1 MGSGGSSGSGCG
13 AWSIRPPERAGDTIA
28 TFVGC
33 EAAMPQIGL
42 IIVGDEIL
50 SGKRTDKHLVRVIE
64 ILSARGLRLRWAQYV
79 GDDRA
84 AITGVLRRTF
94 GGDDI
99 VFSCGGIGATPDD
112 HTRQAAA
119 AALGVDIEL
128 HPQAAELIAQRCAE
142 MAAEGRGS
150 ADMSTP
156 ENRQRL
162 KMGEFPRGARIIP
175 NPFNR
180 IPGFAV
186 GRHHFLPGFPAM
198 AWPMI
203 EAVLD
208 QEYAALFGS
217 DRIAERS
224 MIVFETAESL
234 VTPVMEEVEARFA
247 GVLAFSLPSVGDGRD
262 GRVRRRHIELGVK
275 GDPARIDAAFES
287 MRRGIEK
294 LGAPFELT

>member
-1 MGSGGSSGSGCG
+1 M
-13 AWSIRPPERAGDTIA
+13 
-28 TFVGC
+28 
-33 EAAMPQIGL
+33 AMQRIGL

-50 SGKRTDKHLVRVIE
+50 SGKRPDKHLTRVIE
-64 ILSARGLRLRWAQYV
+64 ILSARGLRLHWAQYV

-84 AITGVLRRTF
+84 VITEVLRRSLAT
-94 GGDDI
+94 DDI

-119 AALGVDIEL
+119 AALGVEVEL
-128 HPQAAELIAQRCAE
+128 HPEAAALITQRCVE

-156 ENRQRL
+156 ENQQRL

-186 GRHHFLPGFPAM
+186 GRHYFLPGFPAM

-208 QEYAALFGS
+208 GEYQALFGAARS
-217 DRIAERS
+217 GERS
-224 MIVFETAESL
+224 MTVFDTAESL
-234 VTPVMEEVEARFA
+234 VVPIMEEVEARFA
-247 GVLAFSLPSVGDGRD
+247 GIKAFSLPSLGDGRD
-262 GRVRRRHIELGVK
+262 GRTRRRHIELGVK
-275 GDPARIDAAFES
+275 GDPSMIDAAFET
-287 MRRGIEK
+287 MRRGVEA

>member
-1 MGSGGSSGSGCG
+1 MQ
-13 AWSIRPPERAGDTIA
+13 R
-28 TFVGC
+28 
-33 EAAMPQIGL
+33 IGL

-50 SGKRTDKHLVRVIE
+50 SGKRSDKHLSKVIE
-64 ILSARGLRLRWAQYV
+64 ILSARGMRLHWAQYV

-84 AITGVLRRTF
+84 AITELLRRTF
-94 GGDDI
+94 AGDEV

-119 AALGVDIEL
+119 AALDVEVEL
-128 HPQAAELIAQRCAE
+128 HPEAAALITQRCAE

-150 ADMSTP
+150 TDMSTP
-156 ENRQRL
+156 ENQQRL

-186 GRHHFLPGFPAM
+186 ERHYFVPGFPAM

-208 QEYAALFGS
+208 SEYRALFDT
-217 DRIAERS
+217 DRAGERS
-224 MIVFETAESL
+224 MMVFDTAESL
-234 VTPVMEEVEARFA
+234 VVPIMEEIEARFA
-247 GVLAFSLPSVGDGRD
+247 GIKAFSLPSLGDGQD
-262 GRVRRRHIELGVK
+262 GRARRRHIELGVK
-275 GDPARIDAAFES
+275 GEPSQVDAAFET
-287 MRRGIEK
+287 MRSRIEA
-294 LGAPFELT
+294 LGAPFELS

>member
-1 MGSGGSSGSGCG
+1 MQ
-13 AWSIRPPERAGDTIA
+13 
-28 TFVGC
+28 
-33 EAAMPQIGL
+33 QIGL

-50 SGKRTDKHLVRVIE
+50 SGKRADKHLARVIE
-64 ILSARGLRLRWAQYV
+64 ILSARALRLQWAQYV

-84 AITGVLRRTF
+84 AITALLRRTF
-94 GGDDI
+94 AGDDI

-119 AALGVDIEL
+119 AALGVEVEL
-128 HPQAAELIAQRCAE
+128 HPQAAALITERCIE

-150 ADMSTP
+150 ADMSTA
-156 ENRQRL
+156 ENQQRL
-162 KMGEFPRGARIIP
+162 RMGEFPRGARIIP

-186 GRHHFLPGFPAM
+186 GRHHFVPGFPAM

-208 QEYAALFGS
+208 GEYRELFGA
-217 DRIAERS
+217 DRASERS
-224 MIVFETAESL
+224 MMVFDTAESL
-234 VTPVMEEVEARFA
+234 VAPVMEEVEARFA
-247 GVLAFSLPSVGDGRD
+247 GVRAFSLPSLGDGHD
-262 GRVRRRHIELGVK
+262 GRARRRHIELGVK
-275 GDPARIDAAFES
+275 GDPSQIDAAFET
-287 MRRGIEK
+287 MRRGVEA

>member
-1 MGSGGSSGSGCG
+1 M
-13 AWSIRPPERAGDTIA
+13 AR
-28 TFVGC
+28 F
-33 EAAMPQIGL
+33 GL

-50 SGKRTDKHLVRVIE
+50 SGKRADKHLAKVIE
-64 ILSARGLRLRWAQYV
+64 ICSARGLRLRWAQYV

-84 AITGVLRRTF
+84 AITELLRRTF
-94 GGDDI
+94 ATDDI

-119 AALGVDIEL
+119 AALGVGTEL
-128 HPQAAELIAQRCAE
+128 HPQAAELIAQRCAD

-162 KMGEFPRGARIIP
+162 KMGEFPLGARIIA

-186 GRHHFLPGFPAM
+186 GRHYFLPGFPAM

-203 EAVLD
+203 EVVLD
-208 QEYAALFGS
+208 QEYAAMFGA
-217 DRIAERS
+217 DAIAERA
-224 MIVFETAESL
+224 MVVYETAESL
-234 VTPVMEEVEARFA
+234 VTPVMEQVEAQFP
-247 GVLAFSLPSVGDGRD
+247 GIQAFSLPSVGDGRD

-275 GDPARIDAAFES
+275 GDPGRIDAAFEA
-287 MRRGIEK
+287 MRHGIEA
-294 LGAPFELT
+294 LGAPHELQ

>member
-1 MGSGGSSGSGCG
+1 MQ
-13 AWSIRPPERAGDTIA
+13 R
-28 TFVGC
+28 F
-33 EAAMPQIGL
+33 GL

-50 SGKRTDKHLVRVIE
+50 SGKRTDKHLAKVIE
-64 ILSARGLRLRWAQYV
+64 ILSARGLRLQWAQYV

-84 AITGVLRRTF
+84 AITAVLHRSLA
-94 GGDDI
+94 GDDI

-119 AALGVDIEL
+119 AALGVEVEL

-150 ADMSTP
+150 ADMSTA
-156 ENRQRL
+156 ENQQRL

-175 NPFNR
+175 NPYNR

-186 GRHHFLPGFPAM
+186 GRHYFLPGFPAM

-208 QEYAALFGS
+208 GEFGALFNA
-217 DRIAERS
+217 DRSSERS
-224 MIVFETAESL
+224 MVVFDTAESL
-234 VTPVMEEVEARFA
+234 VVPIMEEVEARFA
-247 GVLAFSLPSVGDGRD
+247 GIRAFSLPSLGDGHD
-262 GRVRRRHIELGVK
+262 GRSRRRHIELGVK
-275 GDPARIDAAFES
+275 GAPSQVDVAFEA
-287 MRRGIEK
+287 MKRGVEA